1 MLIAHGGG
9 GGRPGIVYGNAQINR
24 GVPGVGGTGV
34 INSGNFEVLVDNVV
48 LGSGLIGNNTPENY
62 SGGGVFKVIGTGNFG
77 YGGDGG
83 VGSLFDGPDYAQY
96 TFSVGG
102 GGGGAGYASARIK
115 NDTNDIVTV
124 TVVVAAGGAAGSS
137 ESTNPGG
144 DPGGN
149 GAVLFTR
156 VS

>member
-48 LGSGLIGNNTPENY
+48 LGSGLIGNNTSENY

-77 YGGDGG
+77 YGGDGSKLSQN
-83 VGSLFDGPDYAQY
+83 V
-96 TFSVGG
+96 VGG

-124 TVVVAAGGAAGSS
+124 TVVVAAGGAGRSGGTTALV
-137 ESTNPGG
+137 G